1 MMCQIGDELHE
12 MTSALPSTPSFT
24 TKPAILGLC
33 MVPGGFTAYCYARV
47 CGISLPVSRGGHEM
61 ILPNWRSDPRI
72 RVRFLDIIMLAAEM
86 DVTNIPVEHP
96 DATNFVFD
104 RPFMGKLLIWSSATA
119 RAEHREKREA
129 WRLLASQLVLAL
141 QCVKQDGKIVILLH
155 KLEAWDTVLLPYT
168 LGKFSSFQ
176 LVQG

>member
-1 MMCQIGDELHE
+1 
-12 MTSALPSTPSFT
+12 
-24 TKPAILGLC
+24 
-33 MVPGGFTAYCYARV
+33 
-47 CGISLPVSRGGHEM
+47 M

-119 RAEHREKREA
+119 RFCKRIAERSIARNGRH
-129 WRLLASQLVLAL
+129 
-141 QCVKQDGKIVILLH
+141 GG
-155 KLEAWDTVLLPYT
+155 Y
-168 LGKFSSFQ
+168 
-176 LVQG
+176 